1 MFQGNFF
8 FLQGKRL
15 KLIMFRIVSKTERK
29 KTSLSRCGSRDDGRT
44 DTCVHEYFCDVC
56 GSVRAGSKAIGF
68 LEWIWSVS
76 KNRLYLR
83 RRIRAWP
90 KASVNQWHSYFSCN
104 SRSAHFA
111 EVRSKKGIT
120 GTEGDDC
127 CLIFFSRNK
136 TVVRFSLKTRHTK
149 QNKAKR

>member
-29 KTSLSRCGSRDDGRT
+29 KTSLSGYGSRDEGRT

-111 EVRSKKGIT
+111 EVRSKKRNNWHG
-120 GTEGDDC
+120 GRRLLPDFFFAGQDRGAVLTE
-127 CLIFFSRNK
+127 NTAYK
-136 TVVRFSLKTRHTK
+136 TK
-149 QNKAKR
+149 QS